1 MFEGKCIMKLKTKLV
16 KTKQVVTQISAGK
29 QISLEGCMLSK
40 YQSKG
45 LGVDIYGH
53 IFQQFAIMVVTME
66 VVLDQT
72 FVDAIKDGVA

>member
-1 MFEGKCIMKLKTKLV
+1 
-16 KTKQVVTQISAGK
+16 
-29 QISLEGCMLSK
+29 MLSK
-40 YQSKG
+40 SQSKG
-45 LGVDIYGH
+45 LDVDIYGH